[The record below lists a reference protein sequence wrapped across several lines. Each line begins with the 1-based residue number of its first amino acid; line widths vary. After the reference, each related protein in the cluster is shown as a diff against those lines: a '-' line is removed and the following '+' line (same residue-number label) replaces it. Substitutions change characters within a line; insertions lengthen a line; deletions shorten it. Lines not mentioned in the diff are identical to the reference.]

1 MLSLKEKVKF
11 PLQWQVGRIMFKTFY
26 SLASTP
32 FPKDIKT
39 QDIFHSSS
47 QKEVA
52 ARLDYLKKAHGIGL
66 ITGEPGV
73 GKTLAL
79 RVFADSL
86 NPALFKP
93 MYLPLSTLTVM
104 DVYRAIATALG
115 ENPKAKKI
123 DLFLQI
129 QSTIVNLSKN
139 RGIIPVLILDEM
151 HLARDSFFAD
161 ISLLFNFNM
170 DSETP
175 FILILSGIS
184 YLNTKLSLN
193 QNKPLNQRISTRYN
207 FEPFSPA
214 ETAQYISKQLSF
226 AGANYEI
233 FSESAVLA
241 VHSLSSGFPR
251 VINQLCIHSLIYGF
265 QCKKQVID
273 EECVRDAAIEAG
285 L

>member
-1 MLSLKEKVKF
+1 M
-11 PLQWQVGRIMFKTFY
+11 MFKAFY
-26 SLASTP
+26 SLATTP
-32 FPKDIKT
+32 FLKDIKV
-39 QDIFHSSS
+39 QDIFQSSS
-47 QKEVA
+47 QKEAA
-52 ARLDYLKKAHGIGL
+52 ARLDYLKKARGIGL

-73 GKTLAL
+73 GKTLSL
-79 RVFADSL
+79 RLFTDGL

-93 MYLPLSTLTVM
+93 MCLPLSTLTVM

-129 QSTIVNLSKN
+129 QSAIINSSKN
-139 RGIIPVLILDEM
+139 RGITPVLILDEM
-151 HLARDSFFAD
+151 HLARDAFFAD

-170 DSETP
+170 DSDTP

-193 QNKPLNQRISTRYN
+193 QNKPLNQRISTRYS
-207 FEPFSPA
+207 FDPFSPE
-214 ETAQYISKQLSF
+214 ETAQYISKQISL

-233 FSESAVLA
+233 FSESAILA

-251 VINQLCIHSLIYGF
+251 VINQLCTHSLIYGC

-273 EECVRDAAIEAG
+273 EECVREAAIEAG